1 MLHLN
6 KLATQIVQQMACV
19 RLPDQPPPPPPEPLV
34 PPTVEIDLTS
44 VHERLSALD
53 RMVHDLTKLITE
65 KEDTVLYVI
74 QKRPSHGE
82 IATSAHPPIR
92 IGGSS
97 VTSLVNRCCRSSLVS
112 FQDITQERQ
121 EHMHSKIT
129 SLETLVQSIENEYQI
144 HPHDRHPQ
152 KRHIHP
158 SQPPTIYTV
167 LSSLNLERNFTN
179 GQHHGTHSIDGDED
193 ETSHESDQTTVGP
206 CTQCIQERTEEV
218 TTAKP
223 SEGRQSVASGSY
235 TELSHSDVTTSAHNT
250 ASEVRRL
257 GEALASNGT
266 DIAYYDYEQ
275 KMIRVAGGEEHSVQF
290 EHGIV
295 VDLYWWSLNREWL
308 ILSEQGLFRWK
319 AGDGEYH
326 DAYEFSN
333 GEIGFRRIAVTSTGI
348 FGLFRYSLMLLEL
361 ENGMQMKRLHA
372 LAPPETTYRKL
383 ADISVR
389 KVVQADGSEH
399 DILGKRRSE

>member
-1 MLHLN
+1 MFHLSF
-6 KLATQIVQQMACV
+6 V
-19 RLPDQPPPPPPEPLV
+19 
-34 PPTVEIDLTS
+34 S
-44 VHERLSALD
+44 
-53 RMVHDLTKLITE
+53 TE
-65 KEDTVLYVI
+65 
-74 QKRPSHGE
+74 
-82 IATSAHPPIR
+82 
-92 IGGSS
+92 
-97 VTSLVNRCCRSSLVS
+97 
-112 FQDITQERQ
+112 DITQDRQ
-121 EHMHSKIT
+121 EHMHSKMAK
-129 SLETLVQSIENEYQI
+129 LESLVQSIESEYRI
-144 HPHDRHPQ
+144 HPQESHSQ
-152 KRHIHP
+152 KRHLHP
-158 SQPPTIYTV
+158 RRPTALASA
-167 LSSLNLERNFTN
+167 LSSFNVETSFTN
-179 GQHHGTHSIDGDED
+179 GQHHGAHSIDDDED

-206 CTQCIQERTEEV
+206 CTLCIQERTEEV
-218 TTAKP
+218 TTAKQ

-235 TELSHSDVTTSAHNT
+235 TEQSHSDVTTSAHGT

-275 KMIRVAGGEEHSVQF
+275 KMIRVAGVEEHAVQF

-308 ILSEQGLFRWK
+308 ILSEQGLYRWK
-319 AGDGEYH
+319 ASDAEYH

-361 ENGMQMKRLHA
+361 SNGMQMKRLHA

-389 KVVQADGSEH
+389 KLVQEDGRED
-399 DILGKRRSE
+399 DILGRRTSE